1 LFGGFHSLERLDYF
15 HCLWRSVN
23 QINPIDRGPA
33 KPALRQMLRQRRN
46 ALDDDRQAQAAAGL
60 AAQLQSLPV
69 FARSRRVAFY
79 LANDGEIDPGK
90 ALDWRLTQG
99 GRCYAPVIVAGEK
112 KLRFAE
118 ITAHTRFYRNR
129 FGIAEPRVPA
139 GQLIEGGELDLAL
152 LPLVGFDRHG
162 NRIGMG
168 GGFYDA
174 TFGGDAPEL
183 IGLAHEIQ
191 RLDHIHADHWDIPV
205 SAVVTDRRIHHCSGR
220 PAAHAT
226 GSRPPRVDSLR
237 GQRCATG

>member
-1 LFGGFHSLERLDYF
+1 M
-15 HCLWRSVN
+15 N
-23 QINPIDRGPA
+23 QIDPIDRGPA
-33 KPALRQMLRQRRN
+33 KPALRQMLRRRRN
-46 ALDDDRQAQAAAGL
+46 ALDADRQAQAAAGL

-79 LANDGEIDPGK
+79 LANDGEIDPGR
-90 ALDWRLTQG
+90 ALDWRLTRG

-139 GQLIEGGELDLAL
+139 GQLLEGSELDLAL

-174 TFGGDAPEL
+174 TFGGAACGGDAPEL
-183 IGLAHEIQ
+183 IGLAHESQ
-191 RLDHIHADHWDIPV
+191 RLDLIDADHWDIPV
-205 SAVVTDRRIHHCSGR
+205 SAVVTDRRIHHCTGR
-220 PAAHAT
+220 PA
-226 GSRPPRVDSLR
+226 SRAAASEFPRVDRLR